1 MAIGYIPGG
10 RLTTKKVEQD
20 IAQIKF
26 RFHRYL
32 IDRVEEDR
40 FNIFENPRQQIIDY
54 VQSKLT
60 VYVHDNALPLSRY
73 EADKMAEELVDE
85 LVGFG
90 PLESM
95 LHDPSVTEIMV
106 NGPNRIFC
114 ERDGVISRSD
124 LRFVDNNHVQRVIQ
138 RILAPIGRRLDES
151 SPMVD
156 ARMPDGSR
164 VNAIIPPI
172 ALDGPSISIRKFRRD
187 LLRAGDMVT
196 YRSLNEEMLAF
207 LKKAVS
213 QRANILVSGGTG
225 TGKTT
230 FLNVLSGFIGHHE
243 RIVTVE
249 DTAEL
254 QLNNDH
260 VVRLETRPP
269 NAEGFGEV
277 SARDLIRNALRM
289 RPDRIIVGEVRSYEV
304 MDMLQAMNTGHEGSM
319 STLHA
324 NTAADAL
331 LRLETLVGLS
341 GQKISE
347 ATLRAIIVSAIDIV
361 VQLTRLPNGRRCVSE
376 ITEVVDLRD
385 EQYVTNPLFKLNRI
399 TGNHEKSAAG
409 PAKPR
414 VVELMKQAEARS
426 T

>member
-1 MAIGYIPGG
+1 MAGYIPGG
-10 RLTTKKVEQD
+10 RLSPKKVDED
-20 IAQIKF
+20 IANIKF
-26 RFHRYL
+26 RFHRFL
-32 IDRVEEDR
+32 IARVDDDH
-40 FNIFENPRQQIIDY
+40 FNILESTRQAIFDY
-54 VQSKLT
+54 VQAKLS
-60 VYVHDNALPLSRY
+60 VYVNENSLPLSRY
-73 EADKMAEELVDE
+73 EADRLAEELVDE

-90 PLESM
+90 PLES
-95 LHDPSVTEIMV
+95 LLRDSSVTEIMV
-106 NGPNRIFC
+106 NGAERIFY
-114 ERDGVISRSD
+114 ERDGMIQRSQ
-124 LRFVDNNHVQRVIQ
+124 LRFVDDNHVARVIQ

-187 LLRAGDMVT
+187 LLQANDLVT
-196 YRSLNEEMLAF
+196 YRSVSDEMLSF
-207 LKKAVS
+207 IKKAVS
-213 QRANILVSGGTG
+213 YRANILVSGGTG

-230 FLNVLSGFIGHHE
+230 FLNVLSGFINHHE
-243 RIVTVE
+243 RIVTIE

-324 NTAADAL
+324 NSAADAL
-331 LRLETLVGLS
+331 LRMETLVGLS

-347 ATLRAIIVSAIDIV
+347 ATLRAIIVSAVDIV
-361 VQLTRLPNGRRCVSE
+361 VQLTRLPNGRRCVAE

-385 EQYVTNPLFKLNRI
+385 DQYVTNPLFKLDRV
-399 TGNHEKSAAG
+399 TGEHMRASSG
-409 PAKPR
+409 PSKPR
-414 VVELMKQAEARS
+414 VIELMRQAEAAR
-426 T
+426 

>member
-1 MAIGYIPGG
+1 MAMGYIPGG
-10 RLTTKKVEQD
+10 RQAIRKVDQD

-32 IDRVEEDR
+32 IDQVEDDR
-40 FNIFENPRQQIIDY
+40 FNMLENSRQGILDY
-54 VQSKLT
+54 VQTKLS
-60 VYVHDNALPLSRY
+60 VYVNDNALPLSRF
-73 EADKMAEELVDE
+73 EADRLAEELVDE

-90 PLESM
+90 PLES
-95 LHDPSVTEIMV
+95 LLRDTSVTEIMV
-106 NGPNRIFC
+106 NGPERIFY
-114 ERDGVISRSD
+114 ERDGVIQRSD
-124 LRFVDNNHVQRVIQ
+124 LRFVDDQHVARVIQ

-187 LLRAGDMVT
+187 LLRAHDLVT
-196 YRSLNEEMLAF
+196 YRSLSEDMLVF
-207 LKKAVS
+207 LRKIVG

-230 FLNVLSGFIGHHE
+230 FLNVLSGFIDHHE
-243 RIVTVE
+243 RIVTIE

-289 RPDRIIVGEVRSYEV
+289 RPDRIIVGEVRSFEV

-324 NTAADAL
+324 NSAADAL

-347 ATLRAIIVSAIDIV
+347 STLRAIIVSAIDVV

-376 ITEVVDLRD
+376 ITEVVDIRD
-385 EQYVTNPLFKLNRI
+385 EQYVTNTLFKLDRI
-399 TGNHEKSAAG
+399 SGNHGRASRAW
-409 PAKPR
+409 
-414 VVELMKQAEARS
+414 S
-426 T
+426 IC

>member
-1 MAIGYIPGG
+1 MSP
-10 RLTTKKVEQD
+10 KKIEQD

-32 IDRVEEDR
+32 IERVDDDH
-40 FNIFENPRQQIIDY
+40 FNILENTRQAIMDY
-54 VQSKLT
+54 VQIKLT
-60 VYVHDNALPLSRY
+60 VYVNDNALPLSRY
-73 EADKMAEELVDE
+73 EADRLAEELVDE

-90 PLESM
+90 PLES
-95 LHDPSVTEIMV
+95 LLKDSSVTEIMV
-106 NGPNRIFC
+106 NGAQRIFF
-114 ERDGVISRSD
+114 ERDGVIQRSD
-124 LRFVDNNHVQRVIQ
+124 LRFVDDNHVSRVIQ

-187 LLRAGDMVT
+187 LLRANDLVT
-196 YRSLNEEMLAF
+196 YRSVSEDMLAF
-207 LKKAVS
+207 IKKAVG

-230 FLNVLSGFIGHHE
+230 FLNVLSSFINHHE
-243 RIVTVE
+243 RIVTIE

-254 QLNNDH
+254 QLGNDH

-324 NTAADAL
+324 NNAADAL
-331 LRLETLVGLS
+331 LRMETLVGLS

-347 ATLRAIIVSAIDIV
+347 ATLRAIIVSAVDIV
-361 VQLTRLPNGRRCVSE
+361 VQLTRLPNGRRCVAE

-385 EQYVTNPLFKLNRI
+385 EQYVTNTLFRLDRI
-399 TGNHEKSAAG
+399 TGQHSKTSSG

-414 VVELMKQAEARS
+414 VIELMKQAEAQR
-426 T
+426 

>member
-1 MAIGYIPGG
+1 MAGYIPGG
-10 RLTTKKVEQD
+10 RMSPKKIEQD

-32 IDRVEEDR
+32 IERVDDDH
-40 FNIFENPRQQIIDY
+40 FNILENTRQAIMDY
-54 VQSKLT
+54 VQIKLT
-60 VYVHDNALPLSRY
+60 VYVNDNALPLSRY
-73 EADKMAEELVDE
+73 EADRLAEELVDE

-90 PLESM
+90 PLES
-95 LHDPSVTEIMV
+95 LLKDSSVTEIMV
-106 NGPNRIFC
+106 NGAQRIFF
-114 ERDGVISRSD
+114 ERDGVIQRSD
-124 LRFVDNNHVQRVIQ
+124 LRFVDDNHVSRVIQ

-187 LLRAGDMVT
+187 LLRANDLVT
-196 YRSLNEEMLAF
+196 YRSVSEDMLAF
-207 LKKAVS
+207 IKKAVS

-230 FLNVLSGFIGHHE
+230 FLNVLSGFINHHE
-243 RIVTVE
+243 RIVTIE

-324 NTAADAL
+324 NSAADAL
-331 LRLETLVGLS
+331 LRMETLVGLS

-347 ATLRAIIVSAIDIV
+347 ATLRAIIVSAVDIV
-361 VQLTRLPNGRRCVSE
+361 VQLTRLPNGRRCVAE

-385 EQYVTNPLFKLNRI
+385 DQYVTNTLFKLDRI
-399 TGNHEKSAAG
+399 SGQHSKTSSG

-414 VVELMKQAEARS
+414 VIELMKQAEANR
-426 T
+426 

>member
-1 MAIGYIPGG
+1 MAMGYIPGG
-10 RLTTKKVEQD
+10 RLSQKKVEQD

-32 IDRVEEDR
+32 IDRVEDDR
-40 FNIFENPRQQIIDY
+40 FNILENTRQAIMDY

-60 VYVHDNALPLSRY
+60 LYVNDNSLPLSRF
-73 EADKMAEELVDE
+73 EADRLAEELVDE

-90 PLESM
+90 PLES
-95 LHDPSVTEIMV
+95 LLRDPSVTEIMV
-106 NGPNRIFC
+106 NGADRIFF
-114 ERDGVISRSD
+114 ERDGVIQRSD
-124 LRFVDNNHVQRVIQ
+124 LRFVDDNHVSRVIQ

-187 LLRAGDMVT
+187 LLRANDLVT
-196 YRSLNEEMLAF
+196 YRSVNEDMLQF
-207 LKKAVS
+207 LKKAVG

-230 FLNVLSGFIGHHE
+230 FLNVLSSFINHHE
-243 RIVTVE
+243 RIVTIE

-254 QLNNDH
+254 QLSNDH

-324 NTAADAL
+324 NNAADAL
-331 LRLETLVGLS
+331 LRMETLVGLS

-347 ATLRAIIVSAIDIV
+347 ATLRAIIVSAVDIV

-376 ITEVVDLRD
+376 ITEVVELRD
-385 EQYVTNPLFKLNRI
+385 DQYVTNTLFKLDRI
-399 TGNHEKSAAG
+399 SGQHSKASSG

-414 VVELMKQAEARS
+414 VIELMKQAEAQR
-426 T
+426 

>member
-1 MAIGYIPGG
+1 MPGYIPGG
-10 RLTTKKVEQD
+10 RLSPKKVDED
-20 IAQIKF
+20 IANIKF
-26 RFHRYL
+26 RFHRFL
-32 IDRVEEDR
+32 IARVDDDH
-40 FNIFENPRQQIIDY
+40 FNILESTRQAIFDY
-54 VQSKLT
+54 VQIKLSA
-60 VYVHDNALPLSRY
+60 YVNDNSLPLSRY
-73 EADKMAEELVDE
+73 EADRLAEELVDE

-90 PLESM
+90 PLES
-95 LHDPSVTEIMV
+95 LLRDSSVTEIMV
-106 NGPNRIFC
+106 NGADRIFY
-114 ERDGVISRSD
+114 ERDGVIQRSQ
-124 LRFVDNNHVQRVIQ
+124 LRFVDDNHVARVIQ

-187 LLRAGDMVT
+187 LLQANDLVT
-196 YRSLNEEMLAF
+196 YRSVNDEMLQF
-207 LKKAVS
+207 IRKAVGF
-213 QRANILVSGGTG
+213 RANILVSGGTG

-230 FLNVLSGFIGHHE
+230 FLNVLSGFISHHE
-243 RIVTVE
+243 RIVTIE

-324 NTAADAL
+324 NSAADAL
-331 LRLETLVGLS
+331 LRMETLVGMS

-347 ATLRAIIVSAIDIV
+347 ATLRAIIVSAVDIV
-361 VQLTRLPNGRRCVSE
+361 VQLTRLPNGRRCVAE

-385 EQYVTNPLFKLNRI
+385 DQYVTNPLFTLDRVS
-399 TGNHEKSAAG
+399 GEHRRASSG
-409 PAKPR
+409 PSKPR
-414 VVELMKQAEARS
+414 VIELMRQAEAAR
-426 T
+426 

>member
-1 MAIGYIPGG
+1 MAGYIPGG
-10 RLTTKKVEQD
+10 RLSPKKVDQD

-26 RFHRYL
+26 KFHRYL
-32 IDRVEEDR
+32 IERVDDDH
-40 FNIFENPRQQIIDY
+40 FNILENTRQAITDY
-54 VQSKLT
+54 VQIKLT
-60 VYVHDNALPLSRY
+60 AYVNDNSLPLSRY
-73 EADKMAEELVDE
+73 EADRLAEELVDE

-90 PLESM
+90 PLES
-95 LHDPSVTEIMV
+95 LLRDASVTEIMV
-106 NGPNRIFC
+106 NGANKIFF
-114 ERDGVISRSD
+114 ERDGVIRRSE
-124 LRFVDNNHVQRVIQ
+124 LRFVDDNHVSRVIQ

-187 LLRAGDMVT
+187 LLRANDLVT
-196 YRSLNEEMLAF
+196 YRSVSEDMLQF
-207 LKKAVS
+207 IQKAVA

-230 FLNVLSGFIGHHE
+230 FLNVLSGFINHHE
-243 RIVTVE
+243 RIVTIE

-254 QLNNDH
+254 QLANDH

-324 NTAADAL
+324 NSAADAL
-331 LRLETLVGLS
+331 LRMETLVGLS

-347 ATLRAIIVSAIDIV
+347 ATLRAIIVSAVDIV

-385 EQYVTNPLFKLNRI
+385 DQYVTNPLFKLDRI
-399 TGNHEKSAAG
+399 TGLHSRASSG

-414 VVELMKQAEARS
+414 VIELMKQAEAGH
-426 T
+426 

>member
-1 MAIGYIPGG
+1 
-10 RLTTKKVEQD
+10 
-20 IAQIKF
+20 
-26 RFHRYL
+26 
-32 IDRVEEDR
+32 
-40 FNIFENPRQQIIDY
+40 
-54 VQSKLT
+54 
-60 VYVHDNALPLSRY
+60 
-73 EADKMAEELVDE
+73 
-85 LVGFG
+85 
-90 PLESM
+90 
-95 LHDPSVTEIMV
+95 MV
-106 NGPNRIFC
+106 NGAQRIFF
-114 ERDGVISRSD
+114 ERDGVIQRSD
-124 LRFVDNNHVQRVIQ
+124 LRFVDDNHVSRVIQ

-187 LLRAGDMVT
+187 LLRANDLVT
-196 YRSLNEEMLAF
+196 YRSVSEEMLTF
-207 LKKAVS
+207 IRKAVG

-230 FLNVLSGFIGHHE
+230 FLNVLSSFINHHE
-243 RIVTVE
+243 RIVTIE

-254 QLNNDH
+254 QLSNDH

-324 NTAADAL
+324 NSAADAL
-331 LRLETLVGLS
+331 LRMETLVGLS

-347 ATLRAIIVSAIDIV
+347 ATLRAIIVSAVDIV
-361 VQLTRLPNGRRCVSE
+361 VQLTRLPNGRRCVAE

-385 EQYVTNPLFKLNRI
+385 DQYVTNTLFKLDRVSGHHSK
-399 TGNHEKSAAG
+399 TSSG
-409 PAKPR
+409 PAKLR
-414 VVELMKQAEARS
+414 VIELMKQAEAKH
-426 T
+426 

>member
-10 RLTTKKVEQD
+10 RLSPKKIDQD

-32 IDRVEEDR
+32 IDRVEDDR
-40 FNIFENPRQQIIDY
+40 FNILENTRQAIMDY
-54 VQSKLT
+54 VQGKLIA
-60 VYVHDNALPLSRY
+60 YVNDNSLPVSRF
-73 EADKMAEELVDE
+73 EADRLAEELVDE

-90 PLESM
+90 PIEPLLRDS
-95 LHDPSVTEIMV
+95 SVTEIMV
-106 NGPNRIFC
+106 NGPNKIFY
-114 ERDGVISRSD
+114 ERDGIIQRSE
-124 LRFVDNNHVQRVIQ
+124 LRFVDDSHVHRVIQ

-164 VNAIIPPI
+164 VNAIIPPV
-172 ALDGPSISIRKFRRD
+172 ALDGPTISIRKFRRD
-187 LLRAGDMVT
+187 LLQSNDLVT
-196 YRSLNEEMLAF
+196 YRSISEDMLRF
-207 LKKAVS
+207 LRKAVS

-230 FLNVLSGFIGHHE
+230 FLNVLSSFIGHHE

-254 QLNNDH
+254 QLVNDH

-289 RPDRIIVGEVRSYEV
+289 RPDRIIVGEVRSFEV

-324 NTAADAL
+324 NNAADAL
-331 LRLETLVGLS
+331 LRMETLVGLS

-347 ATLRAIIVSAIDIV
+347 STLRAIIVSAIDIV
-361 VQLTRLPNGRRCVSE
+361 VQLTRLPNGRRCVAE
-376 ITEVVDLRD
+376 ITEVVELRD
-385 EQYVTNPLFKLNRI
+385 DQYVTNVLYKLDRI
-399 TGNHEKSAAG
+399 SGNHVTISNN

-414 VVELMKQAEARS
+414 MMELMKQAEVKH
-426 T
+426 

>member
-1 MAIGYIPGG
+1 MAGYIPGG
-10 RLTTKKVEQD
+10 RLSPKKVDED
-20 IAQIKF
+20 IANIKF
-26 RFHRYL
+26 RFHRFL
-32 IDRVEEDR
+32 IARVDDDH
-40 FNIFENPRQQIIDY
+40 FNILESTRQAIFDY
-54 VQSKLT
+54 VQIKLSA
-60 VYVHDNALPLSRY
+60 YVNDNSLPLSRY
-73 EADKMAEELVDE
+73 EADRLAEELVDE

-90 PLESM
+90 PIEPLLRDS
-95 LHDPSVTEIMV
+95 SVTEIMV
-106 NGPNRIFC
+106 NGATKIFY
-114 ERDGVISRSD
+114 ERDGVIHRSQ
-124 LRFVDNNHVQRVIQ
+124 LCFVDDNHVARVIQ

-187 LLRAGDMVT
+187 LLQANDLVT
-196 YRSLNEEMLAF
+196 YRSVSEDMLQF
-207 LKKAVS
+207 IKKAVA

-230 FLNVLSGFIGHHE
+230 FLNVLSSFISHNE
-243 RIVTVE
+243 RIVTIE

-254 QLNNDH
+254 QLSNDH

-289 RPDRIIVGEVRSYEV
+289 RPDRIIVGEVRGSEV

-324 NTAADAL
+324 NSAADSL
-331 LRLETLVGLS
+331 LRMETLVGLS

-347 ATLRAIIVSAIDIV
+347 ATLRAIIVSAVDIV

-376 ITEVVDLRD
+376 ITEIVDLRD
-385 EQYVTNPLFKLNRI
+385 EQYVTNPLFKLDRV
-399 TGNHEKSAAG
+399 TGEHQRTSSG

-414 VVELMKQAEARS
+414 VIELMRQAEALR
-426 T
+426 

>member
-1 MAIGYIPGG
+1 MAMGYIPGG
-10 RLTTKKVEQD
+10 RLSQKKVEQD

-32 IDRVEEDR
+32 IDRVEDDR
-40 FNIFENPRQQIIDY
+40 FNILENTRQAIMDY

-60 VYVHDNALPLSRY
+60 LYVNDNSLPLSRF
-73 EADKMAEELVDE
+73 EADRLAEELVDE

-90 PLESM
+90 PLES
-95 LHDPSVTEIMV
+95 LLRDASVTEIMV
-106 NGPNRIFC
+106 NGADRIFF
-114 ERDGVISRSD
+114 ERDGVIQRSD
-124 LRFVDNNHVQRVIQ
+124 LRFVDDNHVSRVIQ

-187 LLRAGDMVT
+187 LLRANDLVT
-196 YRSLNEEMLAF
+196 YRSVNDDMLQF

-230 FLNVLSGFIGHHE
+230 FLNVLSSFINHHE
-243 RIVTVE
+243 RIVTIE

-254 QLNNDH
+254 QLSNDH

-324 NTAADAL
+324 NNAADAL
-331 LRLETLVGLS
+331 LRMETLVGLS

-347 ATLRAIIVSAIDIV
+347 ATLRAIIVSAVDIV

-376 ITEVVDLRD
+376 ITEVVELRD
-385 EQYVTNPLFKLNRI
+385 EQYVTNTLFKLDRI
-399 TGNHEKSAAG
+399 TGQHSKTSSG

-414 VVELMKQAEARS
+414 VIELMKQAEAQR
-426 T
+426 

>member
-1 MAIGYIPGG
+1 MQGYIPGG
-10 RLTTKKVEQD
+10 RMPPKKVEQD
-20 IAQIKF
+20 IADIKF

-32 IDRVEEDR
+32 IQRVDDDN
-40 FNIFENPRQQIIDY
+40 FNILESTRQAIYDF
-54 VQSKLT
+54 VQHKLG
-60 VYVHDNALPLSRY
+60 VYVSENALPLSRY
-73 EADKMAEELVDE
+73 EADKLAEELVDE

-90 PLESM
+90 PLES
-95 LHDPSVTEIMV
+95 LLRDSSVTEIMV
-106 NGPNRIFC
+106 NGADRIFF
-114 ERDGVISRSD
+114 ERDGIVQRSQ
-124 LRFVDNNHVQRVIQ
+124 LRFVDDNHVFRVIQ

-187 LLRAGDMVT
+187 LLQANDLVT
-196 YRSLNEEMLAF
+196 YRSLSDDMLQF
-207 LKKAVS
+207 IRKAVA

-230 FLNVLSGFIGHHE
+230 FLNVLSGFISHHE
-243 RIVTVE
+243 RIVTIE

-324 NTAADAL
+324 NSAADAL
-331 LRLETLVGLS
+331 LRMETLVGLS

-347 ATLRAIIVSAIDIV
+347 ATLRAIIVSAVDIV
-361 VQLTRLPNGRRCVSE
+361 VQLTRLPNGRRCVAE

-385 EQYVTNPLFKLNRI
+385 DQYVTNPLFKLDRVSGQHQK
-399 TGNHEKSAAG
+399 TSAG
-409 PAKPR
+409 PSKPR
-414 VVELMKQAEARS
+414 VVELMRQAEAQRS
-426 T
+426 

>member
-1 MAIGYIPGG
+1 MAMGYIPGG
-10 RLTTKKVEQD
+10 RLAAKRVDQD
-20 IAQIKF
+20 ISKVKF
-26 RFHRYL
+26 MFHRYL
-32 IDRVEEDR
+32 IDSVDDDG
-40 FNIFENPRQQIIDY
+40 FNILENQRPIILEY
-54 VQSKLT
+54 VQRKLNT
-60 VYVHDNALPLSRY
+60 YIAEHSLPVSRF
-73 EADKMAEELVDE
+73 EADRLSEELVDE

-95 LHDPSVTEIMV
+95 LKDTSISEIMV
-106 NGPNRIFC
+106 NGPNKIFF
-114 ERDGVISRSD
+114 ERDGKIQHSE
-124 LRFVDNNHVQRVIQ
+124 LRFVDDNHVARVIQ

-172 ALDGPSISIRKFRRD
+172 ALDGPTISIRKFRKD
-187 LLRAGDMVT
+187 LLQANDLVT
-196 YRSLNEEMLAF
+196 YKSLNADMLTF
-207 LKKAVS
+207 LQKAVS

-230 FLNVLSGFIGHHE
+230 FLNVLSSMINHDE

-254 QLNNDH
+254 QLSNDH

-324 NTAADAL
+324 NNAADAL

-347 ATLRAIIVSAIDIV
+347 STLRAIIVSALDIV
-361 VQLTRLPNGRRCVSE
+361 VQLARLPSGRRCVSE
-376 ITEVVDLRD
+376 IVEVVELRD
-385 EQYVTNPLFKLNRI
+385 DQYVTNTLFKLDRI
-399 TGNHEKSAAG
+399 SGEHERVSMN

-414 VVELMKQAEARS
+414 VIELMKQAEAKR
-426 T
+426 

>member
-1 MAIGYIPGG
+1 MAGYIPGG
-10 RLTTKKVEQD
+10 RMSPKKIEQD

-32 IDRVEEDR
+32 IERVDDDH
-40 FNIFENPRQQIIDY
+40 FNILENTRQAIMDY
-54 VQSKLT
+54 VQIKLT
-60 VYVHDNALPLSRY
+60 AYVNDNALPLSRY
-73 EADKMAEELVDE
+73 EADRLAEELVDE

-90 PLESM
+90 PLES
-95 LHDPSVTEIMV
+95 LLKDSSVTEIMV
-106 NGPNRIFC
+106 NGAQRIFF
-114 ERDGVISRSD
+114 ERDGVIQRSD
-124 LRFVDNNHVQRVIQ
+124 LRFVDDNHVSRVIQ

-187 LLRAGDMVT
+187 LLRANDLVT
-196 YRSLNEEMLAF
+196 YRSVSEEMLTF
-207 LKKAVS
+207 IRKAVG

-230 FLNVLSGFIGHHE
+230 FLNVLSSFINHHE
-243 RIVTVE
+243 RIVTIE

-254 QLNNDH
+254 QLSNDH

-324 NTAADAL
+324 NSAADAL
-331 LRLETLVGLS
+331 LRMETLVGLS

-347 ATLRAIIVSAIDIV
+347 ATLRAIIVSAVDIV
-361 VQLTRLPNGRRCVSE
+361 VQLTRLPNGRRCVAE

-385 EQYVTNPLFKLNRI
+385 DQYVTNTLFKLDRVSGHHSK
-399 TGNHEKSAAG
+399 TSSG
-409 PAKPR
+409 PAKLR
-414 VVELMKQAEARS
+414 VIELMKQAEAKH
-426 T
+426 

>member
-1 MAIGYIPGG
+1 MAGYIPGG
-10 RLTTKKVEQD
+10 RLSPKKVDED
-20 IAQIKF
+20 IANIKF
-26 RFHRYL
+26 RFHRFL
-32 IDRVEEDR
+32 IARVDDDN
-40 FNIFENPRQQIIDY
+40 FNILESTRQAIFDY
-54 VQSKLT
+54 VQVKLSA
-60 VYVHDNALPLSRY
+60 YVNENSLPLSRY
-73 EADKMAEELVDE
+73 EADRLAEELVDE

-90 PLESM
+90 PLES
-95 LHDPSVTEIMV
+95 LLRDSSVTEIMV
-106 NGPNRIFC
+106 NGAERIFY
-114 ERDGVISRSD
+114 ERDGVIKRSQ
-124 LRFVDNNHVQRVIQ
+124 LSFVDDNHVARVIQ

-172 ALDGPSISIRKFRRD
+172 ALDGPSISIRKFRHD
-187 LLRAGDMVT
+187 LLQANDLVT
-196 YRSLNEEMLAF
+196 YRSVSDEMLQF
-207 LKKAVS
+207 IKKAVS
-213 QRANILVSGGTG
+213 HRANILVSGGTG

-230 FLNVLSGFIGHHE
+230 FLNVLSGFISHHE
-243 RIVTVE
+243 RIVTIE

-324 NTAADAL
+324 NSAADAL
-331 LRLETLVGLS
+331 LRMETLVGLS

-347 ATLRAIIVSAIDIV
+347 ATLRAIIVSAVDIV
-361 VQLTRLPNGRRCVSE
+361 VQLTRLPNGRRCVAE

-385 EQYVTNPLFKLNRI
+385 DQYVTNPLFKLDRV
-399 TGNHEKSAAG
+399 TGEHQRASSG
-409 PAKPR
+409 PSKPR
-414 VVELMKQAEARS
+414 VIELMRQAEAAR
-426 T
+426 

>member
-1 MAIGYIPGG
+1 MAGYIPGG
-10 RLTTKKVEQD
+10 RMSPKKIEQD
-20 IAQIKF
+20 IAQTKF

-32 IDRVEEDR
+32 IERVDDDH
-40 FNIFENPRQQIIDY
+40 FNILENTRQAIMDY
-54 VQSKLT
+54 VQTKLT
-60 VYVHDNALPLSRY
+60 MYVNDNSLPLSRY
-73 EADKMAEELVDE
+73 EADRLAEELVDE

-90 PLESM
+90 PLES
-95 LHDPSVTEIMV
+95 LLKDVSVTEIMV
-106 NGPNRIFC
+106 NGAQRIFY
-114 ERDGVISRSD
+114 ERDGVIQRSD
-124 LRFVDNNHVQRVIQ
+124 LRFVDDNHVSRVIQ

-187 LLRAGDMVT
+187 LLRANDLVT
-196 YRSLNEEMLAF
+196 YRSVSEEMLQF
-207 LKKAVS
+207 IKKAVG

-230 FLNVLSGFIGHHE
+230 FLNVLSSFINHHE
-243 RIVTVE
+243 RIVTIE

-324 NTAADAL
+324 NSAADAL
-331 LRLETLVGLS
+331 LRMETLVGLS

-347 ATLRAIIVSAIDIV
+347 ATLRAIIVSAVDIV
-361 VQLTRLPNGRRCVSE
+361 VQLTRLPNGRRCVAE

-385 EQYVTNPLFKLNRI
+385 EQYVTNTLFKLDRI
-399 TGNHEKSAAG
+399 SGDHQKASSG

-414 VVELMKQAEARS
+414 VIELMKQAEARH
-426 T
+426 

>member
-1 MAIGYIPGG
+1 MAGYIPGG
-10 RLTTKKVEQD
+10 RMSPKKIEQD

-32 IDRVEEDR
+32 IERVDDDH
-40 FNIFENPRQQIIDY
+40 FNILENTRQAIMDY
-54 VQSKLT
+54 VQIKLT
-60 VYVHDNALPLSRY
+60 VYVNDNALPLSRY
-73 EADKMAEELVDE
+73 EADRLAEELVDE

-90 PLESM
+90 PLES
-95 LHDPSVTEIMV
+95 LLKDSSVTEIMV
-106 NGPNRIFC
+106 NGAQRIFF
-114 ERDGVISRSD
+114 ERDGVIQRSD
-124 LRFVDNNHVQRVIQ
+124 LRFVDDNHVSRVIQ

-187 LLRAGDMVT
+187 LLRANDLVT
-196 YRSLNEEMLAF
+196 YRSVSEDMLAF
-207 LKKAVS
+207 IKKAVG

-230 FLNVLSGFIGHHE
+230 FLNVLSSFINHHE
-243 RIVTVE
+243 RIVTIE

-254 QLNNDH
+254 QLGNDH

-324 NTAADAL
+324 NNAADAL
-331 LRLETLVGLS
+331 LRMETLVGLS

-347 ATLRAIIVSAIDIV
+347 ATLRAIIVSAVDIV
-361 VQLTRLPNGRRCVSE
+361 VQLTRLPNGRRCVAE

-385 EQYVTNPLFKLNRI
+385 EQYVTNTLFRLDRI
-399 TGNHEKSAAG
+399 TGQHSKTSSG

-414 VVELMKQAEARS
+414 VIELMKQAEAQR
-426 T
+426 

>member
-1 MAIGYIPGG
+1 MAGYIPGG
-10 RLTTKKVEQD
+10 RMSPKKIEQD

-32 IDRVEEDR
+32 IERVDDDH
-40 FNIFENPRQQIIDY
+40 FNILENTRQAIMDY
-54 VQSKLT
+54 VQIKLT
-60 VYVHDNALPLSRY
+60 AYVNDNALPLSRY
-73 EADKMAEELVDE
+73 EADRLAEELVDE

-90 PLESM
+90 PLES
-95 LHDPSVTEIMV
+95 LLKDSSVTEIMV
-106 NGPNRIFC
+106 NGAQRIFF
-114 ERDGVISRSD
+114 ERDGVIQRSD
-124 LRFVDNNHVQRVIQ
+124 LRFVDDNHVSRVIQ

-187 LLRAGDMVT
+187 LLRANDLVT
-196 YRSLNEEMLAF
+196 YRSVSEEMLTF
-207 LKKAVS
+207 IRKAVG

-230 FLNVLSGFIGHHE
+230 FLNVLSSFINHHE
-243 RIVTVE
+243 RIVTIE

-254 QLNNDH
+254 QLSNDH

-324 NTAADAL
+324 NSAADAL
-331 LRLETLVGLS
+331 LRMETLVGLS

-347 ATLRAIIVSAIDIV
+347 ATLRAIIVSAVDIV
-361 VQLTRLPNGRRCVSE
+361 VQLTRLPNGRRCVAE

-385 EQYVTNPLFKLNRI
+385 DQYVTNTLFKLDRI
-399 TGNHEKSAAG
+399 SGNHSKTSSG
-409 PAKPR
+409 PAKQR
-414 VVELMKQAEARS
+414 VIELMKQAEAHH
-426 T
+426 

>member
-10 RLTTKKVEQD
+10 RLTTKKVDQD
-20 IAQIKF
+20 LAQIKF
-26 RFHRYL
+26 RFHRFL

-40 FNIFENPRQQIIDY
+40 FSIFESSRVTLIDY
-54 VQSKLT
+54 VQTKLSA
-60 VYVHDNALPLSRY
+60 YVQENALPLSRY

-114 ERDGVISRSD
+114 ERDGLISRSN
-124 LRFVDNNHVQRVIQ
+124 LRFVDDNHVHRVIQ

-172 ALDGPSISIRKFRRD
+172 ALDGPCISIRKFRRD
-187 LLRAGDMVT
+187 LLRATDMVT
-196 YRSLNEEMLAF
+196 YRSLNEDMLNF
-207 LKKAVS
+207 LKKAVNM
-213 QRANILVSGGTG
+213 RANILVSGGTG

-254 QLNNDH
+254 QLNNEH

-347 ATLRAIIVSAIDIV
+347 ATLRAIIVSAVDIV
-361 VQLTRLPNGRRCVSE
+361 VQLTRLPNGRRCVAE

-385 EQYVTNPLFKLNRI
+385 EQYVTNPLFKLNRV
-399 TGNHEKSAAG
+399 TGLHEKSAGG

-414 VVELMKQAEARS
+414 IIELMKQAEAR
-426 T
+426 

>member
-1 MAIGYIPGG
+1 MQGYIPGG
-10 RLTTKKVEQD
+10 RMPPKKVEQD
-20 IAQIKF
+20 IADIKF

-32 IDRVEEDR
+32 IQRVDDDN
-40 FNIFENPRQQIIDY
+40 FNILESTRQAIYDF
-54 VQSKLT
+54 VQHKLG
-60 VYVHDNALPLSRY
+60 VYVSENALPLSRY
-73 EADKMAEELVDE
+73 EADKLAEELVDE

-90 PLESM
+90 PLES
-95 LHDPSVTEIMV
+95 LLRDSSVTEIMV
-106 NGPNRIFC
+106 NGADRIFF
-114 ERDGVISRSD
+114 ERDGVVQRSQ
-124 LRFVDNNHVQRVIQ
+124 LRFVDDNHVFRVIQ

-187 LLRAGDMVT
+187 LLQANDLVT
-196 YRSLNEEMLAF
+196 YRSLSDEMLQF
-207 LKKAVS
+207 IHKAVA

-230 FLNVLSGFIGHHE
+230 FLNVLSGFISHHE
-243 RIVTVE
+243 RIVTIE

-254 QLNNDH
+254 QLNKDH

-324 NTAADAL
+324 NSAADAL
-331 LRLETLVGLS
+331 LRMETLVGLS

-347 ATLRAIIVSAIDIV
+347 ATLRAIIVSAVDIV
-361 VQLTRLPNGRRCVSE
+361 VQLTRLPNGRRCVAE
-376 ITEVVDLRD
+376 ITEVVDLSD
-385 EQYVTNPLFKLNRI
+385 DQYVTNPLFKLDRVSGQHQK
-399 TGNHEKSAAG
+399 TSAG
-409 PAKPR
+409 PSKPR
-414 VVELMKQAEARS
+414 VIELMRQAEALR
-426 T
+426 

>member
-10 RLTTKKVEQD
+10 RLSPKKIDQD

-32 IDRVEEDR
+32 IDRVEDDR
-40 FNIFENPRQQIIDY
+40 FNILENTRQAIMDY
-54 VQSKLT
+54 VQSKLIA
-60 VYVHDNALPLSRY
+60 YVNDNSLPVSRF
-73 EADKMAEELVDE
+73 EADRLAEELVDE

-90 PLESM
+90 PIEPLLRDS
-95 LHDPSVTEIMV
+95 SVTEIMV
-106 NGPNRIFC
+106 NGPNKIFY
-114 ERDGVISRSD
+114 ERDGVIQRSE
-124 LRFVDNNHVQRVIQ
+124 LRFVDESHVHRVIQ

-164 VNAIIPPI
+164 VNAIIPPV
-172 ALDGPSISIRKFRRD
+172 ALDGPTISIRKFRRD
-187 LLRAGDMVT
+187 LLQSNDLVT
-196 YRSLNEEMLAF
+196 YRSISEDMLRF
-207 LKKAVS
+207 LRKAVS

-230 FLNVLSGFIGHHE
+230 FLNVLSSFIGHHE

-254 QLNNDH
+254 QLVNDH

-289 RPDRIIVGEVRSYEV
+289 RPDRIIVGEVRSFEV

-324 NTAADAL
+324 NNAADAL
-331 LRLETLVGLS
+331 LRMETLVGLS

-347 ATLRAIIVSAIDIV
+347 STLRAIIVSAIDIV
-361 VQLTRLPNGRRCVSE
+361 VQLTRLPNGRRCVAE
-376 ITEVVDLRD
+376 ITEVVELRD
-385 EQYVTNPLFKLNRI
+385 DQYVTNVLYKLDRI
-399 TGNHEKSAAG
+399 SGNHVTISNN

-414 VVELMKQAEARS
+414 MMELMKQAEVKH
-426 T
+426 

>member
-1 MAIGYIPGG
+1 MAGYIPGG
-10 RLTTKKVEQD
+10 RLSPKKVDED
-20 IAQIKF
+20 IANIKF
-26 RFHRYL
+26 RFHRHL
-32 IDRVEEDR
+32 IARVDDDH
-40 FNIFENPRQQIIDY
+40 FNILESTRQAIFDY
-54 VQSKLT
+54 VQIKLSA
-60 VYVHDNALPLSRY
+60 YVNDNSLPLSRY
-73 EADKMAEELVDE
+73 EADRLAEELVDE

-90 PLESM
+90 PIEPLLRDS
-95 LHDPSVTEIMV
+95 SVTEIMV
-106 NGPNRIFC
+106 NGATKIFY
-114 ERDGVISRSD
+114 ERDGVIHRSQ
-124 LRFVDNNHVQRVIQ
+124 LCFVDDNHVARVIQ

-187 LLRAGDMVT
+187 LLQANDLVT
-196 YRSLNEEMLAF
+196 YRSVSEDMLQF
-207 LKKAVS
+207 IKKAVA

-230 FLNVLSGFIGHHE
+230 FLNVLSSFISHNE
-243 RIVTVE
+243 RIVTIE

-254 QLNNDH
+254 QLSNDH

-289 RPDRIIVGEVRSYEV
+289 RPDRIIVGEVRGSEV

-324 NTAADAL
+324 NSAADSL
-331 LRLETLVGLS
+331 LRMETLVGLS

-347 ATLRAIIVSAIDIV
+347 ATLRAIIVSAVDIV

-376 ITEVVDLRD
+376 ITEIVDLRD
-385 EQYVTNPLFKLNRI
+385 EQYVTNPLFKLDRV
-399 TGNHEKSAAG
+399 TGEHQRTSSG

-414 VVELMKQAEARS
+414 VIELMRQAEALR
-426 T
+426 

>member
-1 MAIGYIPGG
+1 MAGYIPGG
-10 RLTTKKVEQD
+10 RMSPKKIEQD

-32 IDRVEEDR
+32 IERVDDDH
-40 FNIFENPRQQIIDY
+40 FNILENTRQAIMDY
-54 VQSKLT
+54 VQIKLT
-60 VYVHDNALPLSRY
+60 VYVNDNALPLSRY
-73 EADKMAEELVDE
+73 EADRLAEELVDE

-90 PLESM
+90 PLES
-95 LHDPSVTEIMV
+95 LLKDSSVTEIMV
-106 NGPNRIFC
+106 NGAQRIFF
-114 ERDGVISRSD
+114 ERDGVIQRSD
-124 LRFVDNNHVQRVIQ
+124 LRFVDDNHVSRVIQ

-187 LLRAGDMVT
+187 LLRANDLVT
-196 YRSLNEEMLAF
+196 YRSVSEEMLQF
-207 LKKAVS
+207 IRKAVG

-230 FLNVLSGFIGHHE
+230 FLNVLSSFINHHE
-243 RIVTVE
+243 RIVTIE

-254 QLNNDH
+254 QLSNDH

-324 NTAADAL
+324 NSAADAL
-331 LRLETLVGLS
+331 LRMETLVGLS

-347 ATLRAIIVSAIDIV
+347 ATLRAIIVSAVDIV
-361 VQLTRLPNGRRCVSE
+361 VQLTRLPNGRRCVAE

-385 EQYVTNPLFKLNRI
+385 DQYVTNTLFKLDRI
-399 TGNHEKSAAG
+399 SGNHLKASSG

-414 VVELMKQAEARS
+414 VIELMKQAEAKH
-426 T
+426 

>member
-1 MAIGYIPGG
+1 MAGYIPGG
-10 RLTTKKVEQD
+10 RLSPKKVDED
-20 IAQIKF
+20 IANIKF
-26 RFHRYL
+26 RFHRHL
-32 IDRVEEDR
+32 IARVDDDH
-40 FNIFENPRQQIIDY
+40 FNILESTRQAIFDY
-54 VQSKLT
+54 VQIKLSA
-60 VYVHDNALPLSRY
+60 YVNDNSLPLSRY
-73 EADKMAEELVDE
+73 EADRLAEELVDE

-90 PLESM
+90 PIEPLLRDS
-95 LHDPSVTEIMV
+95 SVTEIMV
-106 NGPNRIFC
+106 NGANKIFY
-114 ERDGVISRSD
+114 ERDGVIQRSQ
-124 LRFVDNNHVQRVIQ
+124 LCFVDDNHVARVIQ

-187 LLRAGDMVT
+187 LLQANDLVT
-196 YRSLNEEMLAF
+196 YRSVSEDMLQF
-207 LKKAVS
+207 IKKAVA

-230 FLNVLSGFIGHHE
+230 FLNVLSSFINHHE
-243 RIVTVE
+243 RIVTIE

-289 RPDRIIVGEVRSYEV
+289 RPDRIIVGEVRGSEV

-324 NTAADAL
+324 NSAADSL
-331 LRLETLVGLS
+331 LRMETLVGLS

-347 ATLRAIIVSAIDIV
+347 ATLRAIIVSAVDIV

-385 EQYVTNPLFKLNRI
+385 DQYVTNPLFKLDRV
-399 TGNHEKSAAG
+399 TGEHQRASSG

-414 VVELMKQAEARS
+414 VIELMRQAEALR
-426 T
+426 

>member
-1 MAIGYIPGG
+1 MAGYIPGG
-10 RLTTKKVEQD
+10 RMPLKKVEQD

-32 IDRVEEDR
+32 IERVDDDH
-40 FNIFENPRQQIIDY
+40 FNILESTRQAITDY
-54 VQSKLT
+54 VQLKLST
-60 VYVHDNALPLSRY
+60 YVNENSLPLSRY
-73 EADKMAEELVDE
+73 EADRLAEELVDE

-90 PLESM
+90 PLES
-95 LHDPSVTEIMV
+95 LLRDASVTEIMV
-106 NGPNRIFC
+106 NGPNRIFY
-114 ERDGVISRSD
+114 ERDGVIQRSE
-124 LRFVDNNHVQRVIQ
+124 LRFVDDNHVFRVIQ

-187 LLRAGDMVT
+187 LLKANDLVT
-196 YRSLNEEMLAF
+196 YRSVSEDMLTF
-207 LKKAVS
+207 IRKAVG

-230 FLNVLSGFIGHHE
+230 FLNVLSSFINHHE
-243 RIVTVE
+243 RIVTIE

-331 LRLETLVGLS
+331 LRMETLVGLS

-347 ATLRAIIVSAIDIV
+347 ATLRAIIVSAVDIV
-361 VQLTRLPNGRRCVSE
+361 VQLTRLPNGRRCVAE

-385 EQYVTNPLFKLNRI
+385 EQYVTNTLFKLDRI
-399 TGNHEKSAAG
+399 SGRHEKTASG

-414 VVELMKQAEARS
+414 VIELMKQAEAQR
-426 T
+426 

>member
-1 MAIGYIPGG
+1 MAGYIPGG
-10 RLTTKKVEQD
+10 RMSPKKIEQD

-32 IDRVEEDR
+32 IERVDDDH
-40 FNIFENPRQQIIDY
+40 FNILENTRQAIMDY
-54 VQSKLT
+54 VQIKLT
-60 VYVHDNALPLSRY
+60 VYVNDNALPLSRY
-73 EADKMAEELVDE
+73 EADRLAEELVDE

-90 PLESM
+90 PLES
-95 LHDPSVTEIMV
+95 LLKDASVTEIMV
-106 NGPNRIFC
+106 NGAQRIFF
-114 ERDGVISRSD
+114 ERDGVIQRSD
-124 LRFVDNNHVQRVIQ
+124 LRFVDDNHVSRVIQ

-187 LLRAGDMVT
+187 LLRANDLVT
-196 YRSLNEEMLAF
+196 YRSVSEEMLQF
-207 LKKAVS
+207 IKKAVG

-230 FLNVLSGFIGHHE
+230 FLNVLSSFINHHE
-243 RIVTVE
+243 RIVTIE

-254 QLNNDH
+254 QLGNDH

-324 NTAADAL
+324 NSAADAL
-331 LRLETLVGLS
+331 LRMETLVGLS

-347 ATLRAIIVSAIDIV
+347 ATLRAIIVSAVDIV
-361 VQLTRLPNGRRCVSE
+361 VQLTRLPNGRRCVAE

-385 EQYVTNPLFKLNRI
+385 EQYVTNTLFKLDRI
-399 TGNHEKSAAG
+399 SGNHLKVSSG

-414 VVELMKQAEARS
+414 VIELMKQAEAKH
-426 T
+426 

>member
-1 MAIGYIPGG
+1 MAMGYIPGG
-10 RLTTKKVEQD
+10 RLSQKKVEQD

-32 IDRVEEDR
+32 IDRVEDDR
-40 FNIFENPRQQIIDY
+40 FNILENTRQAIMDY

-60 VYVHDNALPLSRY
+60 LYVNDNSLPLSRF
-73 EADKMAEELVDE
+73 EADRLAEELVDE

-90 PLESM
+90 PLES
-95 LHDPSVTEIMV
+95 LLRDTSVTEIMV
-106 NGPNRIFC
+106 NGADRIFF
-114 ERDGVISRSD
+114 ERDGVIQRSD
-124 LRFVDNNHVQRVIQ
+124 LRFVDDNHVSRVIQ

-187 LLRAGDMVT
+187 LLRANDLVT
-196 YRSLNEEMLAF
+196 YRSVNEDMLQF
-207 LKKAVS
+207 LKKAVG

-230 FLNVLSGFIGHHE
+230 FLNVLSGFINHHE
-243 RIVTVE
+243 RIVTIE

-254 QLNNDH
+254 QLGNDH

-324 NTAADAL
+324 NNAADAL
-331 LRLETLVGLS
+331 LRMETLVGLS

-347 ATLRAIIVSAIDIV
+347 ATLRAIIVSAVDLV

-376 ITEVVDLRD
+376 ITEVVELRD
-385 EQYVTNPLFKLNRI
+385 DQYVTNTLFKLDRI
-399 TGNHEKSAAG
+399 SGQHSKTSSG

-414 VVELMKQAEARS
+414 VIELMKQAEAQR
-426 T
+426 

>member
-1 MAIGYIPGG
+1 MAMGYIPGG
-10 RLTTKKVEQD
+10 RLSQKKVEQD

-32 IDRVEEDR
+32 IDRVEDDR
-40 FNIFENPRQQIIDY
+40 FNILENTRQAIMDY

-60 VYVHDNALPLSRY
+60 LYVNDNSLPLSRF
-73 EADKMAEELVDE
+73 EADRLAEELVDE

-90 PLESM
+90 PLES
-95 LHDPSVTEIMV
+95 LLRDTSVTEIMV
-106 NGPNRIFC
+106 NGADRIFF
-114 ERDGVISRSD
+114 ERDGVIQRSD
-124 LRFVDNNHVQRVIQ
+124 LRFVDDNHVSRVIQ

-187 LLRAGDMVT
+187 LLRANDLVT
-196 YRSLNEEMLAF
+196 YRSVNEDMLQF
-207 LKKAVS
+207 LKKAVG

-230 FLNVLSGFIGHHE
+230 FLNVLSGFINHHE
-243 RIVTVE
+243 RIVTIE

-254 QLNNDH
+254 QLGNDH

-324 NTAADAL
+324 NNAADAL
-331 LRLETLVGLS
+331 LRMETLVGLS

-347 ATLRAIIVSAIDIV
+347 ATLRAIIVSAVDLV

-376 ITEVVDLRD
+376 ITEVIELRD
-385 EQYVTNPLFKLNRI
+385 DQYVTNTLFKLDRI
-399 TGNHEKSAAG
+399 SGQHSKTSSG

-414 VVELMKQAEARS
+414 VIELMKQAEAQR
-426 T
+426 

>member
-1 MAIGYIPGG
+1 MAGYIPGG
-10 RLTTKKVEQD
+10 RLSPKKVDED
-20 IAQIKF
+20 IANIKF
-26 RFHRYL
+26 RFHRFL
-32 IDRVEEDR
+32 IASVDDDH
-40 FNIFENPRQQIIDY
+40 FNILESTRQAIFDY
-54 VQSKLT
+54 VQIKLNA
-60 VYVHDNALPLSRY
+60 YVNDNSLPLSRY
-73 EADKMAEELVDE
+73 EADRLAEELVDE

-90 PLESM
+90 PIEPLLRDS
-95 LHDPSVTEIMV
+95 SVTEIMV
-106 NGPNRIFC
+106 NGADRIFY
-114 ERDGVISRSD
+114 ERDGVIQRSQ
-124 LRFVDNNHVQRVIQ
+124 LRFVDDNHVARVIQ

-187 LLRAGDMVT
+187 LLQANDLVT
-196 YRSLNEEMLAF
+196 YRSVNDEMLQF
-207 LKKAVS
+207 IKKAVA

-230 FLNVLSGFIGHHE
+230 FLNVLSSFIGHHE
-243 RIVTVE
+243 RIVTIE

-254 QLNNDH
+254 QLSNDH

-289 RPDRIIVGEVRSYEV
+289 RPDRIIVGEVRGYEV

-324 NTAADAL
+324 NSAADSL
-331 LRLETLVGLS
+331 LRMETLVGLS

-347 ATLRAIIVSAIDIV
+347 ATLRAIIVSAVDIV
-361 VQLTRLPNGRRCVSE
+361 VQLTRLPNGRRCVAE
-376 ITEVVDLRD
+376 ITEVVALRD
-385 EQYVTNPLFKLNRI
+385 DQYVTNPLFKLDRV
-399 TGNHEKSAAG
+399 TGEHMRASSG
-409 PAKPR
+409 PSKPR
-414 VVELMKQAEARS
+414 VIELMRQAEAAR
-426 T
+426 

>member
-1 MAIGYIPGG
+1 MAGYIPGG
-10 RLTTKKVEQD
+10 RMSPKKIEQD

-32 IDRVEEDR
+32 IERVDDDH
-40 FNIFENPRQQIIDY
+40 FNILENTRQAIMDY
-54 VQSKLT
+54 VQTKLT
-60 VYVHDNALPLSRY
+60 MYVNDNSLPLSRY
-73 EADKMAEELVDE
+73 EADRLAEELVDE

-90 PLESM
+90 PLES
-95 LHDPSVTEIMV
+95 LLKDVSVTEIMV
-106 NGPNRIFC
+106 NGAQRIFY
-114 ERDGVISRSD
+114 ERDGVIQRSD
-124 LRFVDNNHVQRVIQ
+124 LRFVDDNHVSRVIQ

-187 LLRAGDMVT
+187 LLRANDLVT
-196 YRSLNEEMLAF
+196 YRSVSEEMLQF
-207 LKKAVS
+207 IKKAVG

-230 FLNVLSGFIGHHE
+230 FLNVLSSFINHHE
-243 RIVTVE
+243 RIVTIE

-324 NTAADAL
+324 NSAADAL
-331 LRLETLVGLS
+331 LRMETLVGLS

-347 ATLRAIIVSAIDIV
+347 ATLRAIIVSAVDIV
-361 VQLTRLPNGRRCVSE
+361 VQLTRLPNGRRCVAE

-385 EQYVTNPLFKLNRI
+385 EQYVTNTLFKLDRI
-399 TGNHEKSAAG
+399 SGDHQKASSG

-414 VVELMKQAEARS
+414 VIELMKQAEARH
-426 T
+426 